1 MQESKGENMHFY
13 TSVNINYL
21 PKARI
26 LAKTI
31 KEYCPGSKF
40 SLVFSDVIPEEI
52 VAEREPFDEVITVL
66 ELGIPVENIHLWIY
80 EHTVVEL
87 CTAVKGQALVRFLEG
102 GSDKVVYLDPDI
114 AVFQNLEC
122 LNQLLDEH
130 DVVLTPHVTIPETT
144 KVGITDNEVAALKHG
159 IYNFGFY
166 AVKNSKN
173 GLAFARWWRDRL
185 VDYCYDDIPNGIFTD
200 QRWGDL
206 APAMFEGVYIWKDP
220 GCNVA
225 TWNISNRIITK
236 DGGKYYV
243 NGSPLKFYHFSGF
256 DSGSQATM
264 LERYSDGNMALYE
277 LRKWYIERQ
286 KEEEQERY
294 ENYPSKY
301 NFYDNQE
308 RVEKKERILFRNRLD
323 IINFFKETN
332 PYVVEQERSYYY
344 WYRDEN
350 NHFKTAEKKLQE
362 IETAMKL
369 LQDEKTETESQLVEM
384 TGRAKQLEREFA
396 ETSAQAAALKDKLDR
411 IFLSKIGWIAKRIL
425 K

>member
-1 MQESKGENMHFY
+1 MHFY

-31 KEYCPGSKF
+31 KAHCPRSKF
-40 SLVFSDVIPEEI
+40 SLIFSDVIPEEI
-52 VAEREPFDEVITVL
+52 VVEQEPFDEIITVL
-66 ELGIPVENIHLWIY
+66 DLGIPVENINLWIY

-87 CTAVKGQALVRFLEG
+87 CTAVKGQALVRFLES

-114 AVFQNLEC
+114 AVFQSLEC
-122 LNQLLDEH
+122 LEQLLDEH
-130 DVVLTPHVTIPETT
+130 DIVLTPHVTIPEATT
-144 KVGITDNEVAALKHG
+144 VGITDNEIAALKHG

-166 AVKNSKN
+166 AVKNSEN

-185 VDYCYDDIPNGIFTD
+185 VDFCYDDIPNGIFTD

-206 APAMFEGVYIWKDP
+206 APAMFRGVYIWKDP

-236 DGGKYYV
+236 ESGKFYV

-264 LERYSDGNMALYE
+264 LDRYSDGNMALYE

-308 RVEKKERILFRNRLD
+308 RVEKEERILFRNRLD
-323 IINFFKETN
+323 IINFFRETN
-332 PYVVEQERSYYY
+332 PYIVSQERSYYY

-350 NHFKTAEKKLQE
+350 NHFKTTAKKLQE
-362 IETAMKL
+362 TEAALKS
-369 LQDEKTETESQLVEM
+369 LQEEKECVENQLMEM
-384 TGRAKQLEREFA
+384 TGKAEQLERGLKEA
-396 ETSAQAAALKDKLDR
+396 SEEAIALKNKLDK
-411 IFLSKIGWIAKRIL
+411 ILLSKIGWIAKRIL